1 MSRKDYEIQSIVLNK
16 LAKMYL
22 IIKQYLFSK
31 KLKLGYMGRE
41 NKHFVKELKEEVR
54 DPLFRNYELEG
65 KEDINFR

>member
-1 MSRKDYEIQSIVLNK
+1 
-16 LAKMYL
+16 MYL